1 MTRTTRLA
9 FRTGFTADVVPG
21 RAVTTDDSVVPA
33 RAGRPADPSLPATLE
48 RDPRQVEPD
57 RSIQLARTPSRP
69 RRTPQ
74 EGASATLATTGTGT
88 RPPARTGSVLSL
100 HLVADRQLDR
110 SWDRADLTG
119 ARA

>member
-1 MTRTTRLA
+1 VTRTTRLA
-9 FRTGFTADVVPG
+9 IRTGFTADGLP
-21 RAVTTDDSVVPA
+21 ACAALTDASVVPA
-33 RAGRPADPSLPATLE
+33 RAGRPADPSLPVTLE

-57 RSIQLARTPSRP
+57 RSIQLARTPSLPP
-69 RRTPQ
+69 RMPQ

-100 HLVADRQLDR
+100 RLVADRRLDR